1 MIQSSL
7 FAAYLAATRPVER
20 GAVPQDVQ
28 PRPSGALIWAICAS
42 AHHRR
47 AMDTLCSRL
56 SDEGEVVTIV
66 STLAF
71 PANRNVPTTPNTR
84 QTTRGFLQHWKPQLI
99 LWVGGPLDPAVVFEI
114 SKSGAPAVMIEAD
127 GTSIAKTPGRHVPGL
142 LRQCLQTFAEILT
155 IDDVD
160 TPKLLKAGANPDT
173 LHAIGVLDDAVAPP
187 PCDDTVRSSLTT
199 RLGARP
205 MWLAA
210 DIPMAEIATIAAAYR
225 HAARRAHRT
234 LLIVT
239 PRRTEDTKAMEDAFR
254 RDGLSIACRHHGEQ
268 PKEATQIYLVDTEEG
283 LGLWFRL
290 SSITYLGGSLSDGV
304 SPDPFVP
311 ALVGSAIVAGPH
323 QDAHQTHFDRLLNA
337 GAIKQ
342 VSTADG
348 LGSAIEALLATDLAA
363 QQAHA
368 AWDVTSQ
375 GADATNELM
384 SVIYTYLDQ
393 VNT

>member
-1 MIQSSL
+1 MVQSSL
-7 FAAYLAATRPVER
+7 FAAYLAATRPIER
-20 GAVPQDVQ
+20 GAVPKDVQ

-42 AHHRR
+42 SDHRY
-47 AMDTLCSRL
+47 AMDTLSRRL
-56 SDEGEVVTIV
+56 SDDGEAVTIV
-66 STLAF
+66 STLAS
-71 PANRNVPTTPNTR
+71 PADPDVPTTPNTR
-84 QTTRGFLQHWKPQLI
+84 HATRAFLQHWQPQLI
-99 LWVGGPLDPAVVFEI
+99 LWVGGSLDPAVVFEI
-114 SKSGAPAVMIEAD
+114 SKSDAPAVMIEAD
-127 GTSIAKTPGRHVPGL
+127 GANIAKTPGRHVPGL

-155 IDDVD
+155 IDDAD

-199 RLGARP
+199 RLSARP

-210 DIPMAEIATIAAAYR
+210 DIPLAEVATIAAAYR
-225 HAARRAHRT
+225 HAARRAHKT

-239 PRRTEDTKAMEDAFR
+239 PRHGDDTKAMEDAFR
-254 RDGLSIACRHHGEQ
+254 CDGLSIACRHHGEQ
-268 PKEATQIYLVDTEEG
+268 PKEATQIYVVDTDEG
-283 LGLWFRL
+283 LGLWCRL
-290 SSITYLGGSLSDGV
+290 SSITYLGGSLSDGI

-311 ALVGSAIVAGPH
+311 ALVGSAIVTGPH
-323 QDAHQTHFDRLLNA
+323 QEAHQTHFDRLLNV

-342 VSTADG
+342 VSTSDK
-348 LGSAIEALLATDLAA
+348 LGGAIEDLLATDLAA
-363 QQAHA
+363 QQALA

-375 GADATNELM
+375 GADATNDLM